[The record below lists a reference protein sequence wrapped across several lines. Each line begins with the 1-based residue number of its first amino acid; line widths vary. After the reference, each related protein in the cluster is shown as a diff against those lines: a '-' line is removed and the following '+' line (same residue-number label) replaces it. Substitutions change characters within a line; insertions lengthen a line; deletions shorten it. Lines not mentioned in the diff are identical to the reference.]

1 MMGWRGIWVYEVNQ
15 TLVRT
20 PDGNSGR
27 ALLKH
32 VEWLT
37 DSSETQAS
45 TDCLLAGR
53 ASHFLPLNFASP
65 VPSDV

>member
-1 MMGWRGIWVYEVNQ
+1 MGWRRVWVYEVKQ
-15 TLVRT
+15 TPVRT

-45 TDCLLAGR
+45 TDCLLAGGQ
-53 ASHFLPLNFASP
+53 AIFCL
-65 VPSDV
+65 